1 MQITEKLLKPLPEVQ
16 YLNTENTDRY
26 RCIMRIFYENTE
38 KLHNWMYQEEV
49 YDALRA
55 FPEFRDY
62 RLEQCQQD
70 LTSLVNWHNL
80 ETLQDTRHVS
90 SLEEFQSRRYRYQ
103 MSPYSVE
110 IERLV
115 LRLEHLEI
123 EGGSLEPTLL
133 ERIRR
138 AIERFPDMVDA
149 EPAEAYDFWDD
160 LERNFTRLNQN
171 YHDYIRDLSSVRAEE
186 MMHTQEFLLFKDK
199 LVEYLRNFVTSL
211 QRNVGVIEELLDA
224 LSPSLCEVVLEK
236 VNAYE
241 AAIPRM
247 EQVAPETIAENNRGK
262 LESIRRWFQTSEGED
277 NEAGKLFDATNDII
291 RRITRFAMVCELRA
305 VVESEVHRY
314 GEEHTI
320 SSEDV
325 TCSEGIND
333 ATQILASDAATV
345 KSESVTVLYRQLM
358 SGRQELAETV
368 LLRVLTEDLHTLVRA
383 LELLDQ
389 LRQEKRYQYLPVFA
403 AELFG
408 EPHRLDPGT
417 RDAHLLQLLLQWL
430 EIQRGVETDE
440 MNSIPSLRRQARY
453 LSAGILLDDVSNY
466 AMLCGVEAVG
476 QDGQVHAGMAGFA
489 ANGAPVNVPLSVITG
504 WTQLRCRENTLWIV
518 ENPVVYAVLCERF
531 GGTRSLMCMNGQPRL
546 SAWLILK
553 LLRAA
558 GTRVYY
564 AGDFDPE
571 GLCIAEKVQQSL
583 MPGQFSFWHMSE
595 ADYRSAQ
602 SQKPIDNRRLKMLD
616 HLQDPLL
623 QKTAAL
629 IRQQGV
635 AGYQENILQMYL
647 SDENT

>member
-1 MQITEKLLKPLPEVQ
+1 MGK
-16 YLNTENTDRY
+16 DG
-26 RCIMRIFYENTE
+26 
-38 KLHNWMYQEEV
+38 
-49 YDALRA
+49 LREA
-55 FPEFRDY
+55 CLAYFR
-62 RLEQCQQD
+62 
-70 LTSLVNWHNL
+70 SMPV
-80 ETLQDTRHVS
+80 
-90 SLEEFQSRRYRYQ
+90 F
-103 MSPYSVE
+103 
-110 IERLV
+110 ERL
-115 LRLEHLEI
+115 LSQFCEKYRSY
-123 EGGSLEPTLL
+123 GCFCGS
-133 ERIRR
+133 
-138 AIERFPDMVDA
+138 V
-149 EPAEAYDFWDD
+149 
-160 LERNFTRLNQN
+160 RLNIRSEDEREALEGFFARS
-171 YHDYIRDLSSVRAEE
+171 YHNQKTATISAQAFQRA
-186 MMHTQEFLLFKDK
+186 
-199 LVEYLRNFVTSL
+199 
-211 QRNVGVIEELLDA
+211 
-224 LSPSLCEVVLEK
+224 LE
-236 VNAYE
+236 N
-241 AAIPRM
+241 
-247 EQVAPETIAENNRGK
+247 
-262 LESIRRWFQTSEGED
+262 
-277 NEAGKLFDATNDII
+277 
-291 RRITRFAMVCELRA
+291 TRFAELSPEEILEAFAGAPLSGKREEESRRKACIARCWEAALDQQEAYADCEESKQLLCEIRA
-305 VVESEVHRY
+305 VV
-314 GEEHTI
+314 
-320 SSEDV
+320 
-325 TCSEGIND
+325 
-333 ATQILASDAATV
+333 
-345 KSESVTVLYRQLM
+345 SESVVQVSEPVMVLYRQLM
-358 SGRQELAETV
+358 SGRQELAETA
-368 LLRVLTEDLHTLVRA
+368 LLCALAEDLHILVRA
-383 LELLDQ
+383 LELLNR
-389 LRQEKRYQYLPVFA
+389 LRVENRYLYLPVFA
-403 AELFG
+403 AELSG
-408 EPHRLDPGT
+408 DPHRLDAGT

-489 ANGAPVNVPLSVITG
+489 ADGAPVNVPLSVITG

>member
-1 MQITEKLLKPLPEVQ
+1 MEKNDLRKACL
-16 YLNTENTDRY
+16 
-26 RCIMRIFYENTE
+26 
-38 KLHNWMYQEEV
+38 MY
-49 YDALRA
+49 
-55 FPEFRDY
+55 FR
-62 RLEQCQQD
+62 
-70 LTSLVNWHNL
+70 SMPV
-80 ETLQDTRHVS
+80 
-90 SLEEFQSRRYRYQ
+90 F
-103 MSPYSVE
+103 
-110 IERLV
+110 ERL
-115 LRLEHLEI
+115 LSQFCEKYRSYGGFCGSARLSIRNEDEREALEGFFARSYHNQKTATI
-123 EGGSLEPTLL
+123 SAQAFQ
-133 ERIRR
+133 R
-138 AIERFPDMVDA
+138 ALQNTRFA
-149 EPAEAYDFWDD
+149 
-160 LERNFTRLNQN
+160 
-171 YHDYIRDLSSVRAEE
+171 
-186 MMHTQEFLLFKDK
+186 
-199 LVEYLRNFVTSL
+199 
-211 QRNVGVIEELLDA
+211 A
-224 LSPSLCEVVLEK
+224 LSPEEILEAFAGAPLAGK
-236 VNAYE
+236 REEENRRKACIARCWKAALQQE
-241 AAIPRM
+241 AAYADC
-247 EQVAPETIAENNRGK
+247 E
-262 LESIRRWFQTSEGED
+262 ESKQLLCAFQ
-277 NEAGKLFDATNDII
+277 
-291 RRITRFAMVCELRA
+291 A
-305 VVESEVHRY
+305 VVEREVQRY
-314 GEEHTI
+314 GEVHTI
-320 SSEDV
+320 SFEDV
-325 TCSEGIND
+325 TCSGGINGT
-333 ATQILASDAATV
+333 TQTFASEDVRMESEEECSSGRGKCSSKEAEFV
-345 KSESVTVLYRQLM
+345 VPESVTALYRQLM

-368 LLRVLTEDLHTLVRA
+368 LLRVLTEDLHALVRA
-383 LELLDQ
+383 LELLDR
-389 LRQEKRYQYLPVFA
+389 LRKEKRYQYLPVFA

-408 EPHRLDPGT
+408 DPHRLDPGT

-489 ANGAPVNVPLSVITG
+489 ADGAPVNVPLSVITG

-531 GGTRSLMCMNGQPRL
+531 RGTRSLMCMNGQPRL